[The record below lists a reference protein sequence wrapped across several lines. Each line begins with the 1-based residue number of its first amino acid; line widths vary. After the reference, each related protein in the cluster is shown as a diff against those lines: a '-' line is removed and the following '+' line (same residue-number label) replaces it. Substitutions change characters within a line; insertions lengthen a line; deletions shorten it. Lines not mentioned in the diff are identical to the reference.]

1 MPKIVLIGGFGWH
14 DIGDEAQLTTPLIY
28 LKKFISDVQFLA
40 LSDNPEY
47 TAEYHKV
54 ETDYSTS
61 HYLFPEMRNIFSK
74 VIRMFGIDM
83 FIRMIILLFNARR
96 LRKDKK
102 TIFLNESGKRL
113 LNNLKSGDLLFNVG
127 GGNLNSIWRFGGLYS
142 KCITYL
148 ICKILGKPIIL
159 SGQTIGPIDN
169 WIDRKFARFVLN
181 KVDVITLR
189 DTSSKSILRSIGV
202 VKPVIKETADD
213 AVLLPCAT
221 YEDIKAI
228 FLDEKIDAHR
238 PLIGIN
244 VIGHG
249 HLSGSKLNKAKQ
261 ILAEV
266 SDHLISE
273 LDARM
278 VFVPME
284 YISDDDRV
292 TLSETLELMQHK
304 DRVRIIMNEY
314 DDKTLKGIIGQM
326 DIVIGLRYH
335 FIVFATTMQVPSIGI
350 YSDQYYAMKM
360 KGILELMGQEKY
372 ACDIDKISSE
382 EIIELA
388 KDALQNKDKIAEELE
403 KRTNVLGEHSLFT
416 IEYAVKLLEN
426 KRR

>member
-113 LNNLKSGDLLFNVG
+113 LNNLKSGDILFNVG

-382 EIIELA
+382 EIIEPA

>member
-113 LNNLKSGDLLFNVG
+113 LNNLKSGDILFNVG